1 MAGRRGFLSSQQP
14 IGPTLTPRTG
24 KAGEISLAL
33 VLCFGTPLRYLCST
47 TQNPNA
53 MVKDLFNKYIWLV
66 DTIYRS
72 RSITFEEINERWQRS
87 SLSEGEPLPR
97 RTFHN
102 WRTAIEQ
109 VFDINIG
116 CRRKGGYR
124 YYIEHADD
132 MERGGVRNW
141 LLNTFAVNN
150 LINESHHLK
159 RRILFE
165 QIPSGRKHL
174 TPIIEAMRDSLEL
187 RINYQGFWA
196 DEPSA
201 YTLRPYCV
209 KVFRQ
214 RWYVLG
220 YCLERDA
227 LRIFALDRI
236 HGLQATHAKFKY
248 PKDFNPEAYFADSFG
263 ITVGGEEP
271 EMIELKVYSS
281 HRDYIRALPLH
292 TSQHEVE
299 TADDYS
305 VFAYFMR
312 PTLDFMQEILSR
324 GAEVEVLRPAALREA
339 IGSEILEMER
349 LYNPLQNDM

>member
-116 CRRKGGYR
+116 CRRKDGYR

-159 RRILFE
+159 QRILFE

-248 PKDFNPEAYFADSFG
+248 PKDFNPEVYFADSFG

-312 PTLDFMQEILSR
+312 PTLDLMQEILSR